1 MTPKPSRPLRLAGI
15 YLLFSIVWIL
25 GSDLL
30 LQALIADPATLAQL
44 QTLKGLLFVAF
55 SGLLILLLC
64 RQDEL
69 NQQRLELDLRD
80 QLLKL
85 QQAQRD
91 AGLGTWNYDG
101 HLHWSAEA
109 LRLLGRP
116 DSDNT
121 GNLDDLLGWLYPA
134 DRSAVQRAMHNLLHG
149 GSPLLVNARLNRPVD
164 QEVVWLMLR
173 GTQSSDGG
181 ADGMAAGQD
190 GHGKE
195 TPAGINRV
203 RACARGSAW
212 RAWRWWWFC
221 RSPAGRPS

>member
-44 QTLKGLLFVAF
+44 QTLKGLLFVAL

-64 RQDEL
+64 RQDER

-91 AGLGTWNYDG
+91 AGLGTWSYDG
-101 HLHWSAEA
+101 HLH
-109 LRLLGRP
+109 
-116 DSDNT
+116 
-121 GNLDDLLGWLYPA
+121 
-134 DRSAVQRAMHNLLHG
+134 
-149 GSPLLVNARLNRPVD
+149 
-164 QEVVWLMLR
+164 
-173 GTQSSDGG
+173 
-181 ADGMAAGQD
+181 
-190 GHGKE
+190 
-195 TPAGINRV
+195 
-203 RACARGSAW
+203 
-212 RAWRWWWFC
+212 
-221 RSPAGRPS
+221 